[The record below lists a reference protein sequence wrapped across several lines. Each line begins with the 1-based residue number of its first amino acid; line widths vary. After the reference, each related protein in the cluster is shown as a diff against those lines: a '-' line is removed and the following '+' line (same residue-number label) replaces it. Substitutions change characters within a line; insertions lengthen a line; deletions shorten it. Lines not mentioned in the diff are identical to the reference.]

1 MQNQNWT
8 LDRIINILLYLGGIV
23 LFLFVL
29 DYLSPYLVSFFLAL
43 LFAYLLEPVVGFF
56 QYRLKIKKRWIAVM
70 LTLFSIVIFITLVSL
85 LVLPSMIA
93 ELAKLEKLLQE
104 TLTSIEYKE
113 LLPDELIERV
123 NAFLASDEIKEM
135 LNQENLT
142 TYGAMVLGFL
152 WKALSGAAGM
162 LIGLFSLVTFLLY
175 LVFIMLFYDDFADN
189 WESAIPHTYRKTAV
203 MLVKDVEREMQVY
216 FRGQANIVLWVCI
229 LFAVGF
235 ELINLPLGILL
246 GVFVGLLNFVPYLQM
261 LGFIPAIALAAVQ
274 SAETG
279 QGFLMSVGL
288 VLLVFAVV
296 QAIQEIVL
304 VPRIMGE
311 ATGLNP
317 AIILLSLSIWGG
329 LFGIIGMVIA
339 LPMTSLLINYYKRFV
354 LKEPLIPAKKAADNE
369 AAEQ

>member
-1 MQNQNWT
+1 MQNTSWT

-23 LFLFVL
+23 LFLFIL

-43 LFAYLLEPVVGFF
+43 LFAYLLEPAVMFF
-56 QYRLKIKKRWIAVM
+56 QYRLKIRKRWLAVM
-70 LTLFSIVIFITLVSL
+70 LTLFSIIVFLTLVGL
-85 LVLPSMIA
+85 IVLPSLIV
-93 ELAKLEKLLQE
+93 ELAKLENLLE
-104 TLTSIEYKE
+104 NSLSSIEYKQ
-113 LLPDELIERV
+113 LLPAGLLEQID
-123 NAFLASDEIKEM
+123 AFLASDDIKE
-135 LNQENLT
+135 LLSQENIT
-142 TYGAMVLGFL
+142 TYGAVVLGYI
-152 WKALSGAAGM
+152 WKALSGAAGV
-162 LIGLFSLVTFLLY
+162 LIGLFSIVTFLLY

-189 WESAIPHTYRKTAV
+189 WEAAIPVTYRKTAV
-203 MLVKDVEREMQVY
+203 RLVRDVEREMQVY

-235 ELINLPLGILL
+235 KIINLPLGILL
-246 GVFVGLLNFVPYLQM
+246 GIFVGLLNFVPYLQM
-261 LGFIPAIALAAVQ
+261 LGFVPAIALTAVQ

-279 QGFLMSVGL
+279 QSFWVGLGL
-288 VLLVFAVV
+288 VLLVFTIV

-339 LPMTSLLINYYKRFV
+339 LPMTSLLISYYRRFV
-354 LKEPLIPAKKAADNE
+354 LKENLVVKE
-369 AAEQ
+369 E